1 MGGNA
6 AAVPG
11 NILGEGEDIDPIEEV
26 NGSDASE
33 GSAAG
38 SVASTVSSSH
48 PTEEGDR
55 DNQSEV
61 ATPTSL
67 RREEHRPEGTSNED
81 LDVTTSV
88 TCSDLGHPSS
98 WSACDG
104 VFCTSINSRNGSI
117 TSQSGNQPAVAPRLD
132 SVQETDESFVESS
145 QSDVSNTMPASE
157 PHTDDVNALPH
168 APPSVAPIG
177 TSSLSTDQS
186 PIFFLPPVAEMNT
199 DENITTSSLV
209 AGQLPSSS

>member
-6 AAVPG
+6 AAEPG
-11 NILGEGEDIDPIEEV
+11 NILGEDLDIDHPIEEYLEV
-26 NGSDASE
+26 EGSLSE

-38 SVASTVSSSH
+38 GVASTVSSSH

-81 LDVTTSV
+81 LDITTSV
-88 TCSDLGHPSS
+88 TCSDPSHPSL

-104 VFCTSINSRNGSI
+104 VFCASRNGST
-117 TSQSGNQPAVAPRLD
+117 TSQSGDQPAVTPRLD
-132 SVQETDESFVESS
+132 SVQETDESS
-145 QSDVSNTMPASE
+145 QRDASDAMTASE
-157 PHTDDVNALPH
+157 PHTDDVNSLPH
-168 APPSVAPIG
+168 APPA
-177 TSSLSTDQS
+177 TSSLPTDQS
-186 PIFFLPPVAEMNT
+186 PIFFLPPVAEMDT

-209 AGQLPSSS
+209 AGQLHSSS

>member
-11 NILGEGEDIDPIEEV
+11 NILGEDLDIDHPIEEYSEV
-26 NGSDASE
+26 EGSLSE

-38 SVASTVSSSH
+38 GVASTVSSSH

-67 RREEHRPEGTSNED
+67 RREEHRPEGTSSED
-81 LDVTTSV
+81 LDITTSV
-88 TCSDLGHPSS
+88 TCSDPSHPSS

-117 TSQSGNQPAVAPRLD
+117 TSQSGNQPAVTPRLD

-145 QSDVSNTMPASE
+145 QSDVSNTMPALE

-168 APPSVAPIG
+168 AFPAPPSVAPIG

-186 PIFFLPPVAEMNT
+186 PHFF
-199 DENITTSSLV
+199 
-209 AGQLPSSS
+209 SSSSSRDGH

>member
-38 SVASTVSSSH
+38 GVASTVSSSH

-81 LDVTTSV
+81 LDITTSSV
-88 TCSDLGHPSS
+88 TCSEGHPMLL
-98 WSACDG
+98 SAQNG
-104 VFCTSINSRNGSI
+104 VFCASINPQNVST
-117 TSQSGNQPAVAPRLD
+117 TSQSGDQAIAPHLE
-132 SVQETDESFVESS
+132 SVRETDESLRGIS
-145 QSDVSNTMPASE
+145 QNDASNTTTALE
-157 PHTDDVNALPH
+157 YHLPHTEDSNSLSHSSHVP
-168 APPSVAPIG
+168 VAPIG
-177 TSSLSTDQS
+177 TNY
-186 PIFFLPPVAEMNT
+186 PV
-199 DENITTSSLV
+199 S
-209 AGQLPSSS
+209 